1 MNDHYT
7 LCLLCTQGIQAGSRR
22 FDAIKCL
29 RTRVHVPSTPCS
41 PYMFVAQVQFRRT
54 TQNSCELPLHTVFA
68 PHSRCSGRC
77 EEVRCSRTTPHWSTL
92 EYTYPTHLV
101 LSAHRFVE
109 KVQYSHTGSCVWE
122 TRLLRCIVLACSVHN
137 SCCLYI

>member
-1 MNDHYT
+1 MTTTHFVYSARKVFRQVRGGSMQSNASEREYT
-7 LCLLCTQGIQAGSRR
+7 YLTHLVLLA
-22 FDAIKCL
+22 
-29 RTRVHVPSTPCS
+29 
-41 PYMFVAQVQFRRT
+41 YMFLAKVQFRRT

-122 TRLLRCIVLACSVHN
+122 TRLLRCIVLACSVYN